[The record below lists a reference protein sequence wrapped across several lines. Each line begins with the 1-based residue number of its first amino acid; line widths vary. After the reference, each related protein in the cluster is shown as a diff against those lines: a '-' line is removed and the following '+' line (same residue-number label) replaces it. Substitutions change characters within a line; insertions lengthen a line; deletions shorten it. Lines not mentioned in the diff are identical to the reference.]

1 MSEVPITRFEP
12 ALTASQYQKA
22 MENMGSQHRAYR
34 AAMFSLTQGS
44 DKLAEC
50 VSTEEGAED
59 FYSLLE
65 AIQSYQEWRKA
76 DDELVQAAYHRIM
89 LVLCE
94 AHGLFDDEPEARRE
108 ADRQAQPA

>member
-1 MSEVPITRFEP
+1 MLEVNITRFEP

-22 MENMGSQHRAYR
+22 MENMGAHHRAYR
-34 AAMFSLTQGS
+34 AAMFSLTHGS

-89 LVLCE
+89 LVLFE
-94 AHGLFDDEPEARRE
+94 AYGLFDDERGSEGEPAC
-108 ADRQAQPA
+108 QAAPA